1 MICMNLRLT
10 PPSHRTTEV
19 ANALRLQM
27 GPTQVVP
34 GCIQCRLSQDMRDPN
49 TLLYQEEWSSW
60 RDLEKYISADRFS
73 RILELMELS
82 STEPE
87 LTFNVVKE
95 TRGLDYVMKLRKA
108 TRAREIHQ

>member
-1 MICMNLRLT
+1 
-10 PPSHRTTEV
+10 
-19 ANALRLQM
+19 M

-60 RDLEKYISADRFS
+60 RELEKYIRADRFS

-95 TRGLDYVMKLRKA
+95 TRGIDYVMKLRKA